1 MGNAGSNPNRGCY
14 QKGKL
19 IFNKTAIVSEQQGY
33 QFNIFAS
40 VEAISPH
47 YFTLR

>member
-1 MGNAGSNPNRGCY
+1 MDNAGSGCY